1 MSEPL
6 YPRELDSITGKEF
19 EVLIVKLLVKL
30 GFEIESQSTGPDGGI
45 DILATSGADFVSGRY
60 VFQCKRYS
68 KKVGVG
74 AVRDLPGVVSDK
86 RVNKGIL
93 ITNAEFTKAALGFA
107 TGNPIELDH
116 SL

>member
-74 AVRDLPGVVSDK
+74 AVRDLRHAPQGSIPPPSPST
-86 RVNKGIL
+86 RGS
-93 ITNAEFTKAALGFA
+93 AR
-107 TGNPIELDH
+107 PQ
-116 SL
+116 